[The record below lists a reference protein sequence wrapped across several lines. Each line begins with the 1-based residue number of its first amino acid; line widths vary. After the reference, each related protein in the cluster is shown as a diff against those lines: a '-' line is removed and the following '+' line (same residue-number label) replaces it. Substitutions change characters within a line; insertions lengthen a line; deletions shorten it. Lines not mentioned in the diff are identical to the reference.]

1 MIGSPVN
8 PTHRNASDGSATRPG
23 VSQDAEGA
31 CPDIRGRSAR
41 SAGLRLWRPVAAL
54 LTSLALGHGCLLS
67 ASCGGKPSSS
77 TSAAAG
83 AAGATGEMDPTSY
96 VCEWNDESRPEE
108 LARLGCPRD
117 HERLAGVPVAA
128 ALPASRGVMFLV
140 ERDQGNRLHFFD
152 SLRWRHFTFAQERL
166 TGYPELSAFNAEMY
180 YRPERRLF
188 LGTLTYYVDPQLYAL
203 EISPI
208 DKASPELIA
217 EMFGLVQSSLAWSVQ
232 LAYHPTSNALEM
244 PERLPPNVPVVY
256 TPDLY
261 RGATFQ
267 AMHLGHTMGR
277 VHVTTLAKLASEYI
291 DRRDII
297 VIDHVP
303 NDLPL
308 VAGLATAEFQT
319 PLSHVN
325 LLSQNRGTPNMA
337 LLGATT
343 DRRFVDRD
351 GQWVELTVRADGFD
365 LIPSTAQ
372 AAEDYWQEQRPKQPQ
387 VAALDLTTTDLVN
400 AEDIDLSWTAR
411 VGGKAANFGELTH
424 VTPALP
430 LPTGFA
436 VPCSFYVSFMQT
448 NGLSDLVVA
457 MLQDADF
464 VEDAKARQQQL
475 ATLRSR
481 ILDAPVDA
489 TLIAS
494 IAARADTRFGQ
505 VPTRLRSSSNVEDL
519 TEFNG
524 AGLYES
530 HSFDP
535 SDSAS
540 DLAMTLKRVWA
551 SLWNFGA
558 FEERDW
564 ARIDQMS
571 AAMGVLVHP
580 SFPDATEAAN
590 GVAITAN
597 PFDPPPDGQ
606 AAHYINV
613 QPGAD
618 SVSNPDPSFVPES
631 MLYYKPPAGQGEM
644 TYLSR
649 SSLNG
654 GEPVLAFSEIV
665 LLVKNLEAIHQHY
678 SRLYRGES
686 RFGMDVEFKFLLPS
700 RSLVIKQARRYPF

>member
-1 MIGSPVN
+1 LI
-8 PTHRNASDGSATRPG
+8 
-23 VSQDAEGA
+23 
-31 CPDIRGRSAR
+31 C
-41 SAGLRLWRPVAAL
+41 AA
-54 LTSLALGHGCLLS
+54 
-67 ASCGGKPSSS
+67 CGGKPS
-77 TSAAAG
+77 TSISG
-83 AAGATGEMDPTSY
+83 AAGASGAANLPSY
-96 VCEWNDESRPEE
+96 VCEWNEDGRPEE

-128 ALPASRGVMFLV
+128 ALPASRSVMFVV
-140 ERDQGNRLHFFD
+140 EREQGNRLHFFD

-166 TGYPELSAFNAEMY
+166 TGYEDFSVFNAEMY

-188 LGTLTYYVDPQLYAL
+188 LGTLTYYLAPQLYAV

-208 DKASPELIA
+208 DKAGPDLIA
-217 EMFGLVQSSLAWSVQ
+217 EIFGVVQSSLAWSAQ

-244 PERLPPNVPVVY
+244 PERLPPNVPVID
-256 TPDLY
+256 TEDLY

-267 AMHLGHTMGR
+267 AMHVGHTVGR
-277 VHVTTLAKLASEYI
+277 VHVTSLAKLAGEYI
-291 DRRDII
+291 DRRDI
-297 VIDHVP
+297 VVLDHVP
-303 NDLPL
+303 NDLPM

-351 GQWVELTVRADGFD
+351 GQWVDFTVRADGFD
-365 LIPSTAQ
+365 LVPSTSE
-372 AAEDYWQEQRPKQPQ
+372 AAEAYWQEQRPKEPQ
-387 VAALDLTTTDLVN
+387 VARLDLSPNELVDATDL
-400 AEDIDLSWTAR
+400 DLSWTPR

-424 VTPALP
+424 IVPALP
-430 LPTGFA
+430 LPTAFA
-436 VPCSFYVSFMQT
+436 VPCSFYVSFMQA
-448 NGLSDLVVA
+448 NGLSDLLTQ
-457 MLQDADF
+457 MLQDPSF
-464 VEDAKARQQQL
+464 VEDVKVRQQKL

-481 ILDAPVDA
+481 ILAAPVDSG
-489 TLIAS
+489 LVAS
-494 IAARADTRFGQ
+494 IATRADALFGK

-530 HSFDP
+530 HTFDP
-535 SDSAS
+535 TDTSSN
-540 DLAMTLKRVWA
+540 LAMVLKRVWA
-551 SLWNFGA
+551 SLWNLGA

-564 ARIDQMS
+564 ARIDQTS
-571 AAMGVLVHP
+571 AAMGVLVHR
-580 SFPDATEAAN
+580 SFPDAIEAAN

-613 QPGAD
+613 QPGAN

-644 TYLSR
+644 TYLSH

-654 GEPVLAFSEIV
+654 GEPVLSFQEIV
-665 LLVKNLEAIHQHY
+665 SLVKSLEAIHEHY
-678 SRLYRGES
+678 SRVYRGEA
-686 RFGMDVEFKFLLPS
+686 RLGMDVEFKFVMPS
-700 RSLVIKQARRYPF
+700 RSLVIKQARRYPFR